1 MACKFVVNGQESLL
15 YNNILEAYN
24 GNEELAIAR
33 HSYFKT
39 DSEFLKNFGDWVED
53 FNREPS
59 MKTVDY
65 SYKPGISRIED
76 NGEPKLFKNEKNG
89 NYYYIDKDKNKVEII
104 ENTTSLKSLFN
115 NKQIESI
122 TKVLVNNYFKNH
134 LNIDFENINLNTEF
148 VSIRESI
155 IDKLNERIDIFR
167 DSGNDNFEDIAD
179 LLEIALDENLDEL
192 VKNVVNSLE
201 TYKIKSSENFNK
213 DNEDSDLAN
222 IEINEN
228 EKDPGFGRAS
238 YEMSTKGNISAN
250 VKLRLSLIVNTLA
263 KDNFLNDTVYLSF
276 DEVYSSLLPYLTNQ
290 VAIVKDGVQEDKFE
304 IMKSIILEISHKKP
318 YFKELYRLLSQPT
331 LSEEIKNEFTQ
342 AFNLDLNNF
351 NTSEY
356 SYEESTNEA
365 DWITV
370 VDQNNIERIIK
381 PLIKTFKNI
390 NVSETGK
397 KETDVFNEWNKNF
410 KSRFVTET
418 KEGSTITKE
427 SKDKLKVIQLNLNK
441 IKYNQEDNIQ
451 RIVDILRDIGV
462 ENTIKGFQHFIDDLK
477 LINNDNEL
485 SEKIFNKAVTDLSF
499 FVKNIIENK
508 NTNYNNILSD
518 QNLFKQLA
526 KAESFYI
533 SEGSDAS
540 VFTGG
545 KQKWVYSYPSYLS
558 NTIKSWKK
566 DRNILLKH
574 YEVSKFNEGS
584 DWMKYLLAL
593 DDTYQVNDFL
603 PQPVQEQERIK
614 ESQRRINDLDIY
626 TFNTSQEEGN
636 SIDGKTNKDISKAEY
651 ISDTINKLL
660 GFTVNR
666 KTYYRTTTPAD
677 KGTQLEISINRY
689 LTSNARYGNGN
700 RDIVVNEEV
709 INTIFNYFDAEYKR
723 MKFEREFMND
733 PKNANKLRVYYH
745 LGAGHAFKSQLFP
758 SLSFDKITDTLKNSN
773 LDFKNIYDENGNAY
787 LSTLK
792 NSKFESDIKSY
803 IANELSNGIQETLDN
818 LIKNKIFEETSE
830 GIVNKELDNK
840 IWSFYGSNNALKAS
854 ADFFINSLMSHVE
867 YSKMFAGDVAYY
879 KNAVDYKKRVPA
891 TYTDGLY
898 QRLNNDNKNYT
909 IASIESVEIDSP
921 FLPEITELL
930 GETLGNKY
938 KDINSADA
946 QAWISPNRWKDL
958 MQTIGKWNATYES
971 AYNKLIGDNNEPFTL
986 NELKAVAPPLKG
998 VYFQVVDGVPI
1009 FLKYSQAVLSP
1020 RLRKGNGLEILYDK
1034 MVNNKDSNGNDFPID
1049 ELVTFDA
1056 IKVGSNRPTKVHD
1069 NNGQILDNFQLQG
1082 FTIPSNGWKLQQDLP
1097 IKTMHDTEVGSQIQ
1111 KNIFQGLAF
1120 NLDKDFTLDIPTKT
1134 TITISEEQSEA
1145 INNVW
1150 NENPELK
1157 EIFKN
1162 NKGLY
1167 QEYLNSIF
1175 PDSQIKDIV
1184 YRGGNITKEEFEDS
1198 EHTPTD
1204 YMDLG
1209 SGLYLSPNKNIA
1221 EQYGGA
1227 RATVINIKTP
1237 KDVKIAQ
1244 NERAEYGKKDGE
1256 YGIPRLNDNGKFDG
1270 IVDLSQE
1277 FNKTYEVVVFNSE
1290 QIHILGSKQDI
1301 QQAKDFVNK
1310 QPQSG
1315 EVTGNQMVENIANV
1329 IGELSNLGYESVLKE
1344 FGVDSNGVITNIEG
1358 FYSSIVS
1365 ELKSRGG
1372 SQNIIDALESEISI
1386 YGVAQAK
1393 DKLQNIFSSI
1403 LTKRMLKIKTN
1414 GGSFIQMSN
1423 FGLYSDSPKTQSI
1436 IWSPRALKT
1445 THEPQFLRD
1454 EKGEFIL
1461 SENGK
1466 KIIRPG
1472 GILIS
1477 GSFIAK
1483 YIPDYHKY
1491 KPEQLFGYTNEN
1503 GEFVNGI
1510 IDRKIL
1516 ENIVGYR
1523 IPNQGLSSNDAL
1535 EIVGILPEET
1545 GDTVVAYT
1553 GITTKTGSDYDI
1565 DKMYLMFPSFKGLRK
1580 ERQKLRDYAFK
1591 NLRGKTLQNTID
1603 NITKVIDQL
1612 DPEDKLVNFDE
1623 ERFAKLLLAT
1633 DNKELLNFELDNFVE
1648 AVLKSKSELAKF
1660 IKEEIPNYNNVEKLK
1675 YINYDTTK
1683 PDSEQTK
1690 EALQNRLI
1698 ELYKSVLLNENVIG
1712 EVMTP
1717 VDFTHIKDDIL
1728 HFTDKNPTTNLST
1741 FNQLDDIDT
1750 KYDFSAGKAGVGQ
1763 QANALMD
1770 YVLGSLGNLSIT
1782 NFNVPKSNNR
1792 FDLEYSNT
1800 LSDEDIKYYL
1810 PIAKKTYENTDA
1822 WKKDKIPFNEKEAT
1836 KQLKSIKIGHSLS
1849 AILNAFVDIAKD
1861 PYITRGNWVT
1871 MTTNT
1876 GNLLLRKGVHPF
1888 YVNAFLNQPILKE
1901 YVEFSASYE
1910 SSANQGLSTQDAF
1923 IKERFSKK
1931 KYENRDNSNIFTEN
1945 LQTLRSSQF
1954 LNSESS
1960 QMNVFATFLKYQ
1972 SASKAIKDN
1981 INASKFMVDG
1991 IGGSVNS
1998 LIIAKNAVDSILEA
2012 ENKYNNL
2019 SEKDKSEFKENI
2031 ILGFRSK
2038 FTNPNGSESM
2048 FSKYYKNVI
2057 LKPIDIVK
2065 SNPILFLE
2073 GNETIQNTFNEISY
2087 DLKNQILVDFEKGNA
2102 NLGKILNKT
2111 FYSYIM
2117 SGFQPLKT
2125 TSKERGDLILNFP
2138 KEFETFK
2145 NNNSY
2150 IITEQI
2156 TVKPGDSFE
2165 FVGLNNRKKSKE
2177 FEESMINSF
2186 LDLLN
2191 DNEEFANKLIKY
2203 SYLTSGFNN
2212 HSSQFFT
2219 MIPTQWFNRNNINR
2233 YIIDTDNKYKNY
2245 NEDNDVNFIDHFYL
2259 SNLDNRKFVKNITD
2273 DQIQKELK
2281 TINGFVVKK
2290 PGKVGYYRVKKSD
2303 DNPDIYYK
2311 LIGYNSNYQGVY
2323 TRFILNINSEFSEIK
2338 PLNVRDKKGNRI
2350 VNFDTNGINL
2360 KAITKTNPEVAKS
2373 VDKNQIELLNN
2384 EAIISRDI
2392 FYRENIIIKKDN
2404 NVNESKPEVK
2414 PEQIIQEFTPDKI
2427 DSLPPNGI
2435 FVFGS
2440 NTEGKHGKGAA
2451 LTAKTKFGAKQG
2463 QSSGIQGQSY
2473 AIITKDLKVGE
2484 RSVTLNS
2491 IGEQLANLFEYASNN
2506 PNKKF
2511 YVTKL
2516 GSSLAG
2522 FTVEEIRNEIN
2533 EVNLVNGGNF
2543 IPNNVILPKEYEVRN
2558 NQKSQL
2564 DLFGATAEVVMT
2576 VRDMLKEEG
2585 FDNFKSEVIKYSDE
2599 FFKQI
2604 DDNNIKEQLL
2614 NPKNKFTLLSKEQ
2627 YGKDLDNV
2635 LGETIT
2641 KDNIEEAFNNPERV
2655 LENGSETEFLTN
2667 YYVEEGNNGYD
2678 YSQMSI
2684 KDIYE
2689 DYIKAKSI
2697 EEKEALRLFLNTKD
2711 FNLLSEEDILK
2722 NYKNPNQLSLFP
2734 ELSEQELNN
2743 LTEEEKAT
2751 IQWQKKNCK

>member
-134 LNIDFENINLNTEF
+134 LNIDFENINLNTES

-155 IDKLNERIDIFR
+155 IDKLNERIDTFR

-201 TYKIKSSENFNK
+201 TYKIKSSEKFNK

-304 IMKSIILEISHKKP
+304 ILKSEVLKLENKKP
-318 YFKELYRLLSQPT
+318 YFKELYRLLSQAE
-331 LSEEIKNEFTQ
+331 LSEEIKNEFVQ
-342 AFNLDLNNF
+342 AFSLDMNNF

-356 SYEESTNEA
+356 SYKESTNES
-365 DWITV
+365 DWVTV
-370 VDQNNIERIIK
+370 VDQNNIVRTIK

-397 KETDVFNEWNKNF
+397 KETDIFNEWNKNF

-441 IKYNQEDNIQ
+441 IKYNQEDNIK

-462 ENTIKGFQHFIDDLK
+462 ENTTKGFQHFIDDLK

-540 VFTGG
+540 VFTAG

-689 LTSNARYGNGN
+689 LKSNARYGTGN

-723 MKFEREFMND
+723 MKFELEFMKD
-733 PKNANKLRVYYH
+733 PNNADKLRVYYH
-745 LGAGHAFKSQLFP
+745 TDRKGSVGMHFDPKTSKRTYFNNLADYNAYDVEGNKQLLGHAFKSQLFP

-830 GIVNKELDNK
+830 GIVNKELDDK
-840 IWSFYGSNNALKAS
+840 IWSSYGSNNALKAS
-854 ADFFINSLMSHVE
+854 ADFFINSLISHVE

-1020 RLRKGNGLEILYDK
+1020 RLRKGNGLEKIYNQ
-1034 MVNNKDSNGNDFPID
+1034 MVSQEID

-1056 IKVGSNRPTKVHD
+1056 IKVGSNKPIKIHNID
-1069 NNGQILDNFQLQG
+1069 GSLKDNFQ
-1082 FTIPSNGWKLQQDLP
+1082 FEPFSIPSNGWKLQQDLP

-1120 NLDKDFTLDIPTKT
+1120 NLDKDFTLDNES
-1134 TITISEEQSEA
+1134 IS
-1145 INNVW
+1145 
-1150 NENPELK
+1150 
-1157 EIFKN
+1157 
-1162 NKGLY
+1162 
-1167 QEYLNSIF
+1167 
-1175 PDSQIKDIV
+1175 
-1184 YRGGNITKEEFEDS
+1184 
-1198 EHTPTD
+1198 
-1204 YMDLG
+1204 
-1209 SGLYLSPNKNIA
+1209 
-1221 EQYGGA
+1221 
-1227 RATVINIKTP
+1227 
-1237 KDVKIAQ
+1237 
-1244 NERAEYGKKDGE
+1244 
-1256 YGIPRLNDNGKFDG
+1256 
-1270 IVDLSQE
+1270 
-1277 FNKTYEVVVFNSE
+1277 
-1290 QIHILGSKQDI
+1290 
-1301 QQAKDFVNK
+1301 
-1310 QPQSG
+1310 
-1315 EVTGNQMVENIANV
+1315 GNQVIENIANV
-1329 IGELSNLGYESVLKE
+1329 VGELSNLGYESVLKE
-1344 FGVDSNGVITNIEG
+1344 FGVDSNGVITNLEG
-1358 FYSSIVS
+1358 FYNSIVS

-1454 EKGEFIL
+1454 EKGKFIL

-1535 EIVGILPEET
+1535 EIVGILPEEN

-1565 DKMYLMFPSFKGLRK
+1565 DKMYLMFPSFKPQYNINK
-1580 ERQKLRDYAFK
+1580 KLRNYVYK
-1591 NLRGKTLQNTID
+1591 NLRGKTKLETID
-1603 NITKVIDQL
+1603 NINAVIDQINPDYDTDFNVDEFSESLLNL
-1612 DPEDKLVNFDE
+1612 DISDITDE
-1623 ERFAKLLLAT
+1623 EDLLLK
-1633 DNKELLNFELDNFVE
+1633 DNISLFVDIILKTKKESPLLNY
-1648 AVLKSKSELAKF
+1648 
-1660 IKEEIPNYNNVEKLK
+1660 IKEETEITKVSKLR
-1675 YINYDTTK
+1675 YENYDNSK

-1690 EALQNRLI
+1690 AALQNRLI

-1717 VDFTHIKDDIL
+1717 VDFDYIKNDIRSIA
-1728 HFTDKNPTTNLST
+1728 KVAPTTNLST
-1741 FNQLDDIDT
+1741 FNQLKDIDV
-1750 KYDFSAGKAGVGQ
+1750 KYSFLAGKAGVGQ

-1770 YVLGSLGNLSIT
+1770 YVLGSLANLSIT
-1782 NFNVPKSNNR
+1782 NFNVPKSNLNL
-1792 FDLEYSNT
+1792 DQEYSQELSQSDLDYYAKELNLSKEQVNT
-1800 LSDEDIKYYL
+1800 LKSV
-1810 PIAKKTYENTDA
+1810 
-1822 WKKDKIPFNEKEAT
+1822 KISN
-1836 KQLKSIKIGHSLS
+1836 SLS

-1861 PYITRGNWVT
+1861 PYITEGNWVT

-1888 YVNAFLNQPILKE
+1888 YVNAFLAQPVIKE
-1901 YVEFSASYE
+1901 YVEFSEQYE
-1910 SSANQGLSTQDAF
+1910 SSDNQNISTSDEF
-1923 IKERFSKK
+1923 IKQKFGKDNYDNTNKTNIFSKSLK
-1931 KYENRDNSNIFTEN
+1931 DLRENVIKND
-1945 LQTLRSSQF
+1945 
-1954 LNSESS
+1954 ESF
-1960 QMNVFATFLKYQ
+1960 QMDVFNTFLQYQ
-1972 SASKAIKDN
+1972 AASKAIKTN
-1981 INASKFMVDG
+1981 IDASKFMVNG
-1991 IGGSVNS
+1991 VGGSINS
-1998 LIIAKNAVDSILEA
+1998 LMIAKNAVDSILDA
-2012 ENKYNNL
+2012 EDKYNNL
-2019 SEKDKSEFKENI
+2019 SEEDKDNFRGNL
-2031 ILGFRSK
+2031 ILGFNSK

-2057 LKPIDIVK
+2057 LKSIDIVK

-2073 GNETIQNTFNEISY
+2073 GNETIQNTFNEISK
-2087 DLKNQILVDFEKGNA
+2087 DINNEILLDNE
-2102 NLGKILNKT
+2102 LGKQLGKT

-2117 SGFQPLKT
+2117 SGFQPLKI
-2125 TSKERGDLILNFP
+2125 TSKERRDLILNFP

-2212 HSSQFFT
+2212 TSTQFFN
-2219 MIPTQWFNRNNINR
+2219 MIPTQWFSRNNINR
-2233 YIIDTDNKYKNY
+2233 YIIDSDTKYKNY
-2245 NEDNDVNFIDHFYL
+2245 NEDNDVNFIDQFYL

-2273 DQIQKELK
+2273 GQIQKELK

-2290 PGKVGYYRVKKSD
+2290 PGKVGYYRVKKSND
-2303 DNPDIYYK
+2303 DLDIYYK

-2323 TRFILNINSEFSEIK
+2323 TRFIPNINSEFSEIK

-2360 KAITKTNPEVAKS
+2360 KAITETNPEVAKS
-2373 VDKNQIELLNN
+2373 VDKKQIELLNN
-2384 EAIISRDI
+2384 EAVISRDI

-2404 NVNESKPEVK
+2404 NLNESK
-2414 PEQIIQEFTPDKI
+2414 TPVFDT
-2427 DSLPPNGI
+2427 LP
-2435 FVFGS
+2435 S
-2440 NTEGKHGKGAA
+2440 
-2451 LTAKTKFGAKQG
+2451 
-2463 QSSGIQGQSY
+2463 
-2473 AIITKDLKVGE
+2473 
-2484 RSVTLNS
+2484 
-2491 IGEQLANLFEYASNN
+2491 
-2506 PNKKF
+2506 
-2511 YVTKL
+2511 
-2516 GSSLAG
+2516 
-2522 FTVEEIRNEIN
+2522 
-2533 EVNLVNGGNF
+2533 
-2543 IPNNVILPKEYEVRN
+2543 
-2558 NQKSQL
+2558 KSQGDQL
-2564 DLFGATAEVVMT
+2564 SLFGATAEELEVKPKT
-2576 VRDMLKEEG
+2576 EYI
-2585 FDNFKSEVIKYSDE
+2585 FDNEDDAIAKIEGQKKDGTFGGKQLPTGTIIK
-2599 FFKQI
+2599 
-2604 DDNNIKEQLL
+2604 
-2614 NPKNKFTLLSKEQ
+2614 
-2627 YGKDLDNV
+2627 
-2635 LGETIT
+2635 
-2641 KDNIEEAFNNPERV
+2641 
-2655 LENGSETEFLTN
+2655 
-2667 YYVEEGNNGYD
+2667 
-2678 YSQMSI
+2678 I
-2684 KDIYE
+2684 KDSYFTVKNE
-2689 DYIKAKSI
+2689 V
-2697 EEKEALRLFLNTKD
+2697 N
-2711 FNLLSEEDILK
+2711 EDIDLIPLK
-2722 NYKNPNQLSLFP
+2722 KSV
-2734 ELSEQELNN
+2734 EDD
-2743 LTEEEKAT
+2743 
-2751 IQWQKKNCK
+2751 WQNEDNDDTCVPF

>member
-1 MACKFVVNGQESLL
+1 
-15 YNNILEAYN
+15 
-24 GNEELAIAR
+24 
-33 HSYFKT
+33 
-39 DSEFLKNFGDWVED
+39 
-53 FNREPS
+53 
-59 MKTVDY
+59 
-65 SYKPGISRIED
+65 
-76 NGEPKLFKNEKNG
+76 
-89 NYYYIDKDKNKVEII
+89 
-104 ENTTSLKSLFN
+104 
-115 NKQIESI
+115 
-122 TKVLVNNYFKNH
+122 
-134 LNIDFENINLNTEF
+134 
-148 VSIRESI
+148 
-155 IDKLNERIDIFR
+155 
-167 DSGNDNFEDIAD
+167 
-179 LLEIALDENLDEL
+179 
-192 VKNVVNSLE
+192 
-201 TYKIKSSENFNK
+201 
-213 DNEDSDLAN
+213 
-222 IEINEN
+222 
-228 EKDPGFGRAS
+228 
-238 YEMSTKGNISAN
+238 
-250 VKLRLSLIVNTLA
+250 
-263 KDNFLNDTVYLSF
+263 
-276 DEVYSSLLPYLTNQ
+276 
-290 VAIVKDGVQEDKFE
+290 
-304 IMKSIILEISHKKP
+304 
-318 YFKELYRLLSQPT
+318 
-331 LSEEIKNEFTQ
+331 
-342 AFNLDLNNF
+342 
-351 NTSEY
+351 
-356 SYEESTNEA
+356 
-365 DWITV
+365 
-370 VDQNNIERIIK
+370 
-381 PLIKTFKNI
+381 
-390 NVSETGK
+390 
-397 KETDVFNEWNKNF
+397 
-410 KSRFVTET
+410 
-418 KEGSTITKE
+418 
-427 SKDKLKVIQLNLNK
+427 
-441 IKYNQEDNIQ
+441 
-451 RIVDILRDIGV
+451 
-462 ENTIKGFQHFIDDLK
+462 
-477 LINNDNEL
+477 
-485 SEKIFNKAVTDLSF
+485 
-499 FVKNIIENK
+499 
-508 NTNYNNILSD
+508 
-518 QNLFKQLA
+518 
-526 KAESFYI
+526 
-533 SEGSDAS
+533 
-540 VFTGG
+540 
-545 KQKWVYSYPSYLS
+545 
-558 NTIKSWKK
+558 
-566 DRNILLKH
+566 
-574 YEVSKFNEGS
+574 
-584 DWMKYLLAL
+584 
-593 DDTYQVNDFL
+593 
-603 PQPVQEQERIK
+603 
-614 ESQRRINDLDIY
+614 
-626 TFNTSQEEGN
+626 
-636 SIDGKTNKDISKAEY
+636 
-651 ISDTINKLL
+651 
-660 GFTVNR
+660 
-666 KTYYRTTTPAD
+666 
-677 KGTQLEISINRY
+677 
-689 LTSNARYGNGN
+689 
-700 RDIVVNEEV
+700 
-709 INTIFNYFDAEYKR
+709 

-840 IWSFYGSNNALKAS
+840 IWSSYGSNNALKAS

-879 KNAVDYKKRVPA
+879 KNAGDYKKRVPA

-1120 NLDKDFTLDIPTKT
+1120 NLDKMFTLDIPTKT

-1145 INNVW
+1145 IENVW

-1157 EIFKN
+1157 KIFKD
-1162 NKGLY
+1162 NKSLY

-1175 PDSQIKDIV
+1175 PDSKVKDIV
-1184 YRGGNITKEEFEDS
+1184 YHGSDKTFEKFNENEKGIWFADKFRAGLFEINRKSGQKAETSKTISAVLNIKNPYNFDT
-1198 EHTPTD
+1198 
-1204 YMDLG
+1204 Y
-1209 SGLYLSPNKNIA
+1209 NKNASVYI
-1221 EQYGGA
+1221 EKL
-1227 RATVINIKTP
+1227 KT
-1237 KDVKIAQ
+1237 
-1244 NERAEYGKKDGE
+1244 NENDGLIGKNEDE
-1256 YGIPRLNDNGKFDG
+1256 
-1270 IVDLSQE
+1270 VD
-1277 FNKTYEVVVFNSE
+1277 YVVSVSE

-1301 QQAKDFVNK
+1301 QQAKDFVNN
-1310 QPQSG
+1310 QSTSS

-1516 ENIVGYR
+1516 ENIIGYR

-1675 YINYDTTK
+1675 YINYDITK
-1683 PDSEQTK
+1683 PDSKQTK

-1717 VDFTHIKDDIL
+1717 VDFDYIKNDIRSIA
-1728 HFTDKNPTTNLST
+1728 KVAPTTNLST
-1741 FNQLDDIDT
+1741 FNQLKDIDV
-1750 KYDFSAGKAGVGQ
+1750 KYSFLAGKAGVGQ

-1770 YVLGSLGNLSIT
+1770 YVLGSLANLSIT
-1782 NFNVPKSNNR
+1782 NFNVPKSNLNL
-1792 FDLEYSNT
+1792 DQEYSQELSQSDLDYYAKELNLSKEQVNT
-1800 LSDEDIKYYL
+1800 LKSV
-1810 PIAKKTYENTDA
+1810 
-1822 WKKDKIPFNEKEAT
+1822 KISN
-1836 KQLKSIKIGHSLS
+1836 SLS

-1861 PYITRGNWVT
+1861 PYITEGNWVT

-1888 YVNAFLNQPILKE
+1888 YVNAFLAQPVIKE
-1901 YVEFSASYE
+1901 YVEFSEQYE
-1910 SSANQGLSTQDAF
+1910 SSDNQNISTSDEF
-1923 IKERFSKK
+1923 IKQKFGKDNYDNTNKTNIFSKSLK
-1931 KYENRDNSNIFTEN
+1931 DLRENVIKND
-1945 LQTLRSSQF
+1945 
-1954 LNSESS
+1954 ESF
-1960 QMNVFATFLKYQ
+1960 QMDVFNTFLQYQ
-1972 SASKAIKDN
+1972 AASKAIKTN
-1981 INASKFMVDG
+1981 IDASKFMVNG
-1991 IGGSVNS
+1991 VGGSINS
-1998 LIIAKNAVDSILEA
+1998 LMIAKNAVDSILDA
-2012 ENKYNNL
+2012 EDKYNNL
-2019 SEKDKSEFKENI
+2019 SEEDKDNFRGNL
-2031 ILGFRSK
+2031 ILGFSSK

-2212 HSSQFFT
+2212 TSTQFFN
-2219 MIPTQWFNRNNINR
+2219 MIPTQWFSRNNINR
-2233 YIIDTDNKYKNY
+2233 YIIDSDTKYKNY
-2245 NEDNDVNFIDHFYL
+2245 NEDNDVNFIDQFYL
-2259 SNLDNRKFVKNITD
+2259 SNLDNRKFVKNIKD
-2273 DQIQKELK
+2273 GQIQKELK